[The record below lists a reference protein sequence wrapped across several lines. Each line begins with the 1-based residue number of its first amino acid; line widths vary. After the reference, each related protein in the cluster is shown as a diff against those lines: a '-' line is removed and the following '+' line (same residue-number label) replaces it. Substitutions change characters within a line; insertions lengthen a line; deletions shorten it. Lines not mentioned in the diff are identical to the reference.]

1 MNELIFLAHIIFIG
15 ITCLVT
21 LRMGAE
27 ALVAFLCVQPIIA
40 NLFVLKQITL
50 FGFTATAADV
60 YIVGS
65 VITLNLIQEYFGKP
79 LARKAIWV
87 SFGMLLFYTIA
98 TQFQIWYA
106 PSPVD
111 MAHGYFYQLL
121 QFMPRLTVASM
132 ITYLVVQHID
142 SFTYGFFYAITGG
155 KYLLLRNYGTIA
167 ISQLLDTLL
176 FSFLGLYG
184 ILADLPQVMLV
195 SFVIKMGV
203 MVAASPFILLTKK
216 IMTKQTLSQN

>member
-15 ITCLVT
+15 ITCLVS
-21 LRMGAE
+21 LKFGAE

-65 VITLNLIQEYFGKP
+65 VITLNLIQEYFGKA
-79 LARKAIWV
+79 LARKSIWI
-87 SFGMLLFYTIA
+87 SFLMLLFYTIA

-111 MAHGYFYQLL
+111 MAHGYFFQLL
-121 QFMPRLTVASM
+121 QFMPRLTIASM
-132 ITYLVVQHID
+132 ITYLIVQHID
-142 SFTYGFFYAITGG
+142 SFTYGFFNKLFAG
-155 KYLLLRNYGTIA
+155 KHLLLRNYSTIA

-184 ILADLPQVMLV
+184 ILADLPQVMIV
-195 SFVIKMGV
+195 SFSIKMGV
-203 MVAASPFILLTKK
+203 MLAASPFILFTRRIMSKK
-216 IMTKQTLSQN
+216 

>member
-21 LRMGAE
+21 LKMGAE

-65 VITLNLIQEYFGKP
+65 VITLNLIQEYFGKA
-79 LARKAIWV
+79 LARKAIWI
-87 SFGMLLFYTIA
+87 SFGMLVFYTIA
-98 TQFQIWYA
+98 TQFQIWYQ

-111 MAHGYFYQLL
+111 IMHEYFYNLL
-121 QFMPRLTVASM
+121 QFMPRITIASM

-142 SFTYGFFYAITGG
+142 SFTYGFFNKLFAG
-155 KYLLLRNYGTIA
+155 KHLLLRNYATIT

-195 SFVIKMGV
+195 SFVIKIGV
-203 MVAASPFILLTKK
+203 MLTSSPFILLTKK
-216 IMTKQTLSQN
+216 IMSKK